1 VKEVNLFVFLKR
13 PPEIS
18 FFLPKRLDRQLF
30 S

>member
-1 VKEVNLFVFLKR
+1 VNLFVFLKR